1 MWGITGGACGWVL
14 RKVCKGKIHRATVTQ
29 ADLNY
34 MGSITIDASLMDA
47 ANILP
52 FEMVQVTNVSNGT
65 IWHTYAIAG
74 DSGSGVL
81 CLNGPPAR
89 HFHAGDKVIVLSMA
103 YVDDKEWASL
113 EPNVVFVDDKNHIA
127 SVVKHK
133 IVDLNV
139 QYSSKIN

>member
-1 MWGITGGACGWVL
+1 
-14 RKVCKGKIHRATVTQ
+14 
-29 ADLNY
+29 

-89 HFHAGDKVIVLSMA
+89 HFHAGDKVIVLSLA

-133 IVDLNV
+133 LVDLDV